1 MPAVS
6 PAAAKSRHRF
16 RCTHGAAEA
25 ATLQNKI
32 KTWLAAASFIAHAL
46 DEAGYVHYG
55 SSHGAVADFLRAV
68 VGADAHGIEAAV
80 KRFQL
85 RLGLNLHS
93 DPTGGAMVDVDRD

>member
-1 MPAVS
+1 MALLVWTSMVSLFLLLWSQGCGKFFLNAVVS

-25 ATLQNKI
+25 APLQNKI

-68 VGADAHGIEAAV
+68 VGADAHGIEA
-80 KRFQL
+80 
-85 RLGLNLHS
+85 
-93 DPTGGAMVDVDRD
+93 